1 MDDNTEHPQPDS
13 EVIGLAF
20 DENDTVYV
28 LSGNKKVGYTLSV
41 YSADEGNTHHC
52 TLEFLSGQRYSQI
65 DINVNNDNVVIGCT
79 RYLYGGGIMVYLC
92 NSNGELTNRFD
103 TGLKNDYYLMFVS
116 ASCNNEIMLL
126 TTKVCDFFKSSDVL
140 HIYTEDGQLQ
150 KTVKYHPSEGR
161 NCFDNLFY
169 NQVTKNII
177 GNVWNHD
184 NSILIEYLSGQTA
197 ELLHSYL
204 LYNTN
209 FPEAC
214 NAPF

>member
-1 MDDNTEHPQPDS
+1 MEIHLPLKYRALGHACSVETKPAQQSVTVKDAVALAKLTTES
-13 EVIGLAF
+13 NERFELAIKSF
-20 DENDTVYV
+20 EEAGKEARRAFHNAAT
-28 LSGNKKVGYTLSV
+28 
-41 YSADEGNTHHC
+41 
-52 TLEFLSGQRYSQI
+52 
-65 DINVNNDNVVIGCT
+65 
-79 RYLYGGGIMVYLC
+79 
-92 NSNGELTNRFD
+92 NSFD

-116 ASCNNEIMLL
+116 VSCNNEIMLL
-126 TTKVCDFFKSSDVL
+126 TTKVCDFFKSSGVL
-140 HIYTEDGQLQ
+140 HLYTEDGQLQ

-169 NQVTKNII
+169 TQFTKNII

-184 NSILIEYLSGQTA
+184 NSVLIEYLSGQTA